1 MFNGLVATE
10 QVNFIFVFLE
20 GLISFFSPCVIPLIP
35 IYISYLTGNTMKT
48 DENGMVTYA
57 GKNVFFHTLFFVLG
71 ISAAFFLLGISFSAL
86 GIYLNQHKVM
96 IARIGGIII
105 LLLGLFQLGVFNFRF
120 LQKERKFHMNFK
132 FKKMTPL
139 IAFAMGFTFSF
150 AWTPCVGP
158 ALSSVLILASGATSA
173 WVGNLLVLVYTL
185 GFIIPF
191 LLLGI
196 FTAKV
201 LNFLRTRRNFMKY
214 TVKIGGILLVII
226 GIMTLT
232 GWMNGITSY
241 LNSFTPSSPP
251 QTEASPQPVQTA
263 SPAPASTPAQS
274 SDKIVPAFDFS
285 LRDQYGNLHTL
296 SDYKGKV
303 VFLNFWATWCPPC
316 RSEMPHIQELYQ
328 QYGENSGDL
337 VILGISNPKTAAN
350 PQAQDKSPE
359 EITAFLKENGY
370 SFPSVF
376 DETGEVFTNYY
387 ISSFPTTFMIGKD
400 GNIFGYV
407 SGALTKD
414 MMLNIIRQTMENS

>member
-1 MFNGLVATE
+1 MFNGLVSTE
-10 QVNFIFVFLE
+10 QVNFILVFLE
-20 GLISFFSPCVIPLIP
+20 GLVSFFSPCVIPLIP

-48 DENGMVTYA
+48 DDNGMVTYA

-71 ISAAFFLLGISFSAL
+71 ISTAFFLLGISFSAL

-96 IARIGGIII
+96 LARIGGIII

-120 LQKERKFHMNFK
+120 LQKERKLHVNFK

-251 QTEASPQPVQTA
+251 QTEASPQPAQTA
-263 SPAPASTPAQS
+263 SPTPASTPAPTS
-274 SDKIVPAFDFS
+274 GKTVPAFDFS

-296 SDYKGKV
+296 SEYKGKV

-328 QYGENSGDL
+328 EYGGNSGDV

-350 PQAQDKSPE
+350 PHAQDKSPE
-359 EITAFLKENGY
+359 EITAFLKENNY

-376 DETGEVFTNYY
+376 DETGEVFANYY